1 MSSIMRGTLKAG
13 PIIKTSSSLAIARA
27 VAWSIRCNL
36 ASLPMLL
43 VAASLC
49 AGFRRSL
56 CSAWKTILLR
66 KPKRL
71 SATMALT

>member
-1 MSSIMRGTLKAG
+1 MRGALKAG
-13 PIIKTSSSLAIARA
+13 QIIKTSSSLAIVRA

-36 ASLPMLL
+36 ASLPMPL

-56 CSAWKTILLR
+56 CSVWKPIQHR
-66 KPKRL
+66 KPKRP